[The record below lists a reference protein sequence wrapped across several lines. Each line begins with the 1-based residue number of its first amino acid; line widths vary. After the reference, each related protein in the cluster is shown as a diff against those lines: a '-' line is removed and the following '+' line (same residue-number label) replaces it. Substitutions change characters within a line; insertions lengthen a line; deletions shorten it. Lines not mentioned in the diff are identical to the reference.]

1 MANIGYLAQLWVGAD
16 EAATTATVQLAKL
29 TNITPPEMSVD
40 ALETTSL
47 DGTDYVREFMPGLI
61 DPGEVGIDMNWDP
74 GMATEDVIVTMLTGR
89 ETRYFEIR
97 YPQMTPSV
105 DYGGRGFFTSFAKG
119 PSIDEVMTASATLKA
134 AGLWEEV

>member
-1 MANIGYLAQLWVGAD
+1 MAEIGYLAQLWVGAD
-16 EAATTATVQLAKL
+16 EAATTATVRLATL

-40 ALETTSL
+40 ALETTDL
-47 DGTDYVREFMPGLI
+47 DGTDYVRTYGPGLI
-61 DPGEVGIDMNWDP
+61 EPGELGLEMNWIP
-74 GMATEDVIVTMLTGR
+74 GHATEDLIVAMLTGR

-97 YPQMTPSV
+97 YPQVATQV